1 MFDFVHEKKRV
12 VQIVLALIIL
22 PFAFWGVDSYRHSGE
37 SEAPATV
44 NDVKISAQDLE
55 EAVRNQQNQL
65 RQMFG
70 DNFDPEMFNTPEM
83 KQAVLDRLVE
93 AQLLVQAAQ
102 RAGLRISDDD
112 LALVIGDVDA
122 FKVNGKFDKQRY
134 EEALASKNLSP
145 AMFEMRLRDDLLAQQ
160 IQQDFLQNGY
170 ASRAAAGNV
179 LRLNEQ
185 LRTIAVI
192 ELSPQAFM
200 SQTKVESSDIQSY
213 YESHKK
219 DFELPEK
226 VRAEYV
232 VLSATDLQARQ
243 SVSASEV
250 SQYYQAHENEYGTP
264 EQRQAAHILI
274 STSSAAPQ
282 AEQDAAQKQAAGLLK
297 QLRQNPAK
305 FAELAKKYSQDPGS
319 AANGGDLGS
328 FGRGMMVKPFEDT
341 VFAMK
346 PGEISDLIKT
356 DFGYHIIKLVN
367 ILPSK
372 ALPLATV
379 QADIER
385 LLRQQ
390 KANEAFAELAER
402 FSNTAYE
409 QWETLKP
416 AAELADL
423 NIQQTD
429 WISKGQSPGGVWNA
443 KLLEAIF
450 SDDAI
455 KNQRNTAAIE
465 AAPNVLVAARVAAH
479 QPASVRSLEQV
490 QADILSRLKQTQA
503 ADLAVKQGEQ
513 MLAGLQSDKLTQ
525 ASWGQAQ
532 TISRN
537 RIQPLDATL
546 ARKVFQVDAGALP
559 TYLGGKIEGR
569 GYVLVRVDKVTDMAD
584 VEESNLARY
593 QQQLRRV
600 VGEEML
606 RAFLNDAKE
615 NAEIKLNLSRDKAA
629 Q

>member
-22 PFAFWGVDSYRHSGE
+22 PFAFWGVDSYRKSGE
-37 SEAPATV
+37 TVSPATV
-44 NDVKISAQDLE
+44 NDVKISAQDLD

-83 KQAVLDRLVE
+83 KQAVLDRLVDT
-93 AQLLVQAAQ
+93 QLLVQAAQ

-112 LALVIGDVDA
+112 LALVIGDVEA

-160 IQQDFLQNGY
+160 IQQDFLQGGY
-170 ASRAAAGNV
+170 GSRTVAGNV

-200 SQTKVESSDIQSY
+200 SQTKVETSDIQSY

-232 VLSATDLQARQ
+232 VLSAADLQARQ
-243 SVSASEV
+243 AVSTAEIR
-250 SQYYQAHENEYGTP
+250 QYYEAHENEYGTP

-274 STSSAAPQ
+274 SSSAAAPQ
-282 AEQDAAQKQAAGLLK
+282 ADQDAAQKQAAGLLK
-297 QLRQNPAK
+297 QLRKNPGQFTE
-305 FAELAKKYSQDPGS
+305 FAAKYSQDPGS
-319 AANGGDLGS
+319 AASGGDLGS
-328 FGRGMMVKPFEDT
+328 FGRGMMVKPFEDA

-356 DFGYHIIKLVN
+356 DFGYHIIKLVR

-379 QADIER
+379 QADIET

-390 KANEAFAELAER
+390 KANDAFAELAER

-409 QWETLKP
+409 QWETLTP

-423 NIQQTD
+423 KIQQTD
-429 WISKGQSPGGVWNA
+429 WVSKGQSPGGIWNA
-443 KLLEAIF
+443 KLLESIF
-450 SDDAI
+450 SEDVV

-465 AAPNVLVAARVAAH
+465 VAPNVLVAARVTAH
-479 QPASVRSLEQV
+479 QPASVRSLGQV
-490 QADILSRLKQTQA
+490 QADILRRLKQMQA
-503 ADLAVKQGEQ
+503 EDVAVKQGER
-513 MLAGLQSDKLTQ
+513 MLGDLQAGKLSQ
-525 ASWGQAQ
+525 ANWGQVQ

-559 TYLGGKIEGR
+559 VYLGGKMERR
-569 GYVLVRVDKVTDMAD
+569 GYVLVRVDKVTDIAA

-606 RAFLNDAKE
+606 RAYLNHAKA
-615 NAEIKLNLSRDKAA
+615 NAEIKMNLSRNAAA